1 MIIISDANIIVYF
14 WKAGLLAK
22 LHDSVETIVPEKIFT
37 ELTQGRIRRSYPEL
51 SEHMNQH
58 KYNTELPS
66 RIKVKTIEHEESSTL
81 NMHDHIKESGL
92 DDGEID
98 GIMLSVLL
106 GYPFVTNDSE
116 AIIFFNDV
124 LDHNSNGRAEGF
136 EAFLDDFL
144 ARGHIDQ
151 GEHRL
156 LLDEKTK

>member
-1 MIIISDANIIVYF
+1 MIIISDANVIVYF

-37 ELTQGRIRRSYPEL
+37 ELTQGRIRRSYPDL

-66 RIKVKTIEHEESSTL
+66 RINVKMIEHEESSTL

-106 GYPFVTNDSE
+106 GHPFITNDSQ
-116 AIIFFNDV
+116 AIEFFNEV
-124 LDHNSNGRAEGF
+124 LDHSSAGRAQGF

-144 ARGHIDQ
+144 MNGYIDRA
-151 GEHRL
+151 EHRL
-156 LLDEKTK
+156 LLEEKNK